1 MNIETFEKAKKISD
15 KINKCDEAIENL
27 EKLIANPGYRRIKI
41 GKYGYSTDYVV
52 EYPQFHYDFVKQM
65 LVKIRDA
72 WEKTRQELMKE
83 LEAL

>member
-1 MNIETFEKAKKISD
+1 
-15 KINKCDEAIENL
+15 
-27 EKLIANPGYRRIKI
+27 
-41 GKYGYSTDYVV
+41 VV